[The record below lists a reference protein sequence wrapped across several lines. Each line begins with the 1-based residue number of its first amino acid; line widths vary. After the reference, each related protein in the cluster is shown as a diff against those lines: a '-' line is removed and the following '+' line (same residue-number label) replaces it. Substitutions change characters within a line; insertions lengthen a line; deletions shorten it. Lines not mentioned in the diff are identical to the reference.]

1 MKKLT
6 LIFLLTLLVT
16 TTAFSQPE
24 ITFDPSVNN
33 GITADTTATVDW
45 LGEILKAL
53 LIAVVSLL
61 GFVAKNV
68 LPLINQWLKAIM
80 HFRGSAV
87 VADALTVSLAE
98 MYEEVKAAMLDGVL
112 TKDEKGRI
120 KQRAKEIA
128 AEKLKNLSGF
138 YKKDLMGWLDEVLE
152 VELGKLL
159 SRIFGS
165 KSSSS
170 EIR

>member
-1 MKKLT
+1 MKKL
-6 LIFLLTLLVT
+6 LILFALVLLTT
-16 TTAFSQPE
+16 TCYSQE
-24 ITFDPSVNN
+24 L
-33 GITADTTATVDW
+33 TADTPATVDW

-53 LIAVVSLL
+53 LIALVSLM
-61 GFVAKNV
+61 GFLVKNV

-87 VADALTVSLAE
+87 VADALTVALYE
-98 MYEEVKAAMLDGVL
+98 MSMDVQKAIADGIITDEEKLWL
-112 TKDEKGRI
+112 KK
-120 KQRAKEIA
+120 RAKEIA
-128 AEKLKNLSGF
+128 EGKLRNLSGF

-165 KSSSS
+165 NSSSS
-170 EIR
+170 VIR

>member
-1 MKKLT
+1 MKKLLT
-6 LIFLLTLLVT
+6 FLFLVT
-16 TTAFSQPE
+16 A
-24 ITFDPSVNN
+24 SVLVAQEL
-33 GITADTTATVDW
+33 TADTPATVDW

-68 LPLINQWLKAIM
+68 LPLVNQWLKAVM
-80 HFRGSAV
+80 HFRGSSV
-87 VADALTVSLAE
+87 VADALTVALVEMADELQKAMADGKLSAE
-98 MYEEVKAAMLDGVL
+98 EKAHLKL
-112 TKDEKGRI
+112 
-120 KQRAKEIA
+120 RAREIA

-165 KSSSS
+165 NSSSS
-170 EIR
+170 SIR

>member
-1 MKKLT
+1 MKKL
-6 LIFLLTLLVT
+6 LLLVLLVLVVST
-16 TTAFSQPE
+16 TGFAQE
-24 ITFDPSVNN
+24 L
-33 GITADTTATVDW
+33 TADTPASPDW

-53 LIAVVSLL
+53 LIALVSVL
-61 GFVAKNV
+61 GFLAKNV
-68 LPLINQWLKAIM
+68 IPLVNQWLKAVM
-80 HFRGSAV
+80 HFRGSSV
-87 VADALTVSLAE
+87 VADALTVALSE
-98 MYEEVKAAMLDGVL
+98 MTADVQTAAADGVITAEERKWL
-112 TKDEKGRI
+112 KK
-120 KQRAKEIA
+120 RAKEIA
-128 AEKLKNLSGF
+128 EQKLRNLSGF